1 MAEKIYIG
9 NDQEHAKKATW
20 LGEAGDVVQKLFS
33 EHNHGFILIPCVN
46 VDDITPEEIEAGEIY
61 VGTCLTDIQD
71 PVSFAVGVAGAIS
84 SFGMTSKDKG
94 KGEAAVKLAE
104 TILDMVKEVRKVK
117 KNDKKER

>member
-20 LGEAGDVVQKLFS
+20 LGEAGDVVQKIFS

-46 VDDITPEEIEAGEIY
+46 VDDVTQKDLENGNVI
-61 VGTCLTDIQD
+61 VGTCLTDMQD
-71 PVSFAVGVAGAIS
+71 PVSFAIAIAGAIS

-94 KGEAAVKLAE
+94 TGEAAVKLAE
-104 TILDMVKEVRKVK
+104 TVLDMVKEVRKVK
-117 KNDKKER
+117 R